1 MKILYVNP
9 SGGLGGAE
17 RVILNIIDRLKTE
30 NPEIQICLLLLE
42 NGELANQFELKG
54 IDVILLPLPTNL
66 SQLGDS
72 KLNHLQSNI
81 FPTIL
86 SLLYALLSLPNY
98 ILSLR
103 KIIKQIK
110 PDIIH
115 SNGFKSHFLLG
126 LANYSIPTIW
136 HVHDFVSSRRLAK
149 IILKWIYRKNITAIA
164 NSKAVAEDLHNVIPK
179 LSVQTIY
186 NSINVNKFSPGLS
199 DSNYLER
206 ISNLPTS
213 SDRTLNI
220 GLVATFARWKGHDLF
235 MQAAAK
241 VIQEVTVPVRF
252 YIVGGAI
259 YKTAGSQFSLQELTD
274 RANQLNL
281 GNHLGFTGFQSDTIA
296 IYRSLDI
303 IVHASTKPEP
313 FGMTIIEAMSCGKPV
328 IVSQAGGAAEI
339 INSGYDAIGFQP
351 GNLEE
356 LVQAMKCLIENPSQ
370 REMLGQNARK
380 TVLNKF
386 DTSQLSQQ
394 ISTIYTNL
402 ISPVQLPSKNP

>member
-1 MKILYVNP
+1 MKVLYVNP

-17 RVILNIIDRLKTE
+17 RVLLNIIDQLKID
-30 NPEIQICLLLLE
+30 NPENQICLLLLE
-42 NGELANQFELKG
+42 NGELANQVELEN
-54 IDVILLPLPTNL
+54 IEIILLPLPPNL
-66 SQLGDS
+66 LQLGDS

-110 PDIIH
+110 PDLIH

-164 NSKAVAEDLHNVIPK
+164 NSKAVDEDLHTILPK
-179 LSVQTIY
+179 LSVQTVY
-186 NSINVNKFSPGLS
+186 NSINVNKFSPGFT
-199 DSNYLER
+199 DKNYLESL
-206 ISNLPTS
+206 SNLPAS
-213 SDRTLNI
+213 SDRTLKI
-220 GLVATFARWKGHDLF
+220 GLVATFAKWKGHELF
-235 MQAAAK
+235 MQAAARL
-241 VIQEVTVPVRF
+241 IQELQSPLRF
-252 YIVGGAI
+252 YIIGGAI
-259 YKTAGSQFSLQELTD
+259 YKTAGSQFSLEELTN
-274 RANQLNL
+274 RRSELKL
-281 GNHLGFTGFQSDTIA
+281 ENHLGFIGFQSDTVS

-303 IVHASTKPEP
+303 VVHASTQPEP

-328 IVSQAGGAAEI
+328 IVSNAGGAAEI
-339 INSGYDAIGFQP
+339 IDSGNDAIGFQL

-356 LVQAMKCLIENPSQ
+356 LIQAIKYLIENPSQ

-386 DTSQLSQQ
+386 DTSRLSEQ
-394 ISTIYTNL
+394 ILAIYTNL

>member
-1 MKILYVNP
+1 MKVLYVNP

-17 RVILNIIDRLKTE
+17 RVLLNIIDRLKID

-42 NGELANQFELKG
+42 NGELANQVELKG
-54 IDVILLPLPTNL
+54 IEIILLPLPPNL
-66 SQLGDS
+66 LQLGDS

-81 FPTIL
+81 FSTIL

-110 PDIIH
+110 PDLIH

-136 HVHDFVSSRRLAK
+136 HVHDFVSTRKLAK
-149 IILKWIYRKNITAIA
+149 VILKWIYRRNIIAIA
-164 NSKAVAEDLHNVIPK
+164 NSKAVAEDLHTILPK
-179 LSVQTIY
+179 LSVQTVY
-186 NSINVNKFSPGLS
+186 NSIDTNKFAPGLP

-206 ISNLPTS
+206 LSGLSTSNG
-213 SDRTLNI
+213 TLNI

-259 YKTAGSQFSLQELTD
+259 YKTAGSQFTLEDLID
-274 RANQLNL
+274 KANQLNL
-281 GNHLGFTGFQSDTIA
+281 GNHLGFTGFQSDTVS

-303 IVHASTKPEP
+303 VVHASTQPEP
-313 FGMTIIEAMSCGKPV
+313 FGMSIIEAMSCGKPV

-356 LVQAMKCLIENPSQ
+356 LIHAIKYLIENPSQ
-370 REMLGQNARK
+370 RESLGQNARK

-386 DTSQLSQQ
+386 DTSRLSEQ
-394 ISTIYTNL
+394 ILAIYTNL
-402 ISPVQLPSKNP
+402 INVNTG